1 MRKNEVMGK
10 FLAAALAASMAVS
23 PAMAFAATTNGALD
37 GTDATDNPTSV
48 VGDLNDL
55 DIQNKADHGSLT
67 IHKYDLTSAQNEL
80 TFNWS
85 DTDHDSDGTDSTLT
99 TSKPQN
105 GQAGADSKTFT
116 ITSNGK
122 QNDEAEKALAPY
134 AIKGVEF
141 TYLRVG
147 DVKTL
152 SDINEDGTNGDIEL
166 IYGVDTDLMA
176 ILGLKA
182 YDNAK
187 KGTDGVAVTQVE
199 GINYF
204 TAEQIRVA
212 LKNVLNV
219 GTYNG
224 ADKTKGDASY
234 ATGEDV
240 GTAGQS
246 GSTTNEGNRLDG
258 KKGVTAVDRLEDY
271 IQNDGD
277 AHVAGKKMDLTD
289 KDGMTTKDNLDLGLY
304 LLVETKVPENVT
316 ETVNPWF
323 VQLPMTDIE
332 GDQWFYNV
340 SCYPKNQ
347 SGHPTL
353 DKKVRNEYGTAG
365 LNYDSAGANNTS
377 GDVKINKQDSL
388 AKGAPGIVT
397 NDDGKKGDKLDEWLT
412 EGKKAADY
420 QWNTTTTASEGD
432 RLGFMLKSK
441 LPNITSKATRL
452 KRFEYIDT
460 LSKGLVYNGDAKIA
474 IYRDETAAEVNDTT
488 KAIDVWTTSGAD
500 NNYMFEAKEAT
511 AKPSDD
517 GTVKGNGAQQLDIT
531 VQTKGLEEIAEKYYD
546 GQHYLVVYYTATLAS
561 NADTVLGDNGNP
573 NDVSL
578 VWGRSS
584 EKYYNVL
591 EDRSI
596 VYSYGIDLT
605 KLFSDNNTK
614 EADFKAVQFVLYN
627 ATEDY
632 YVTAEK
638 GNNTDGLYY
647 VTGKEKDKAKAT
659 KFSPDGTGKLL
670 INGIEG
676 DDYKLT
682 EIHTA
687 KGYTLGQNQVRITI
701 NQASRTITPSAV
713 YTMTVADDHD
723 EEHIRDEVTKLQL
736 SNGTTEDT
744 FNEGTTDKQRIVIGD
759 LVSTTATI
767 DGAQAA
773 MGNYGA
779 ETALDAKAVSA
790 LKDTTAK
797 NSTNA
802 ELKMSI
808 TNHKGFSLPKTG
820 GKGVYFLTIVGVVGA
835 VIGFYIISED
845 KKKKAKAN

>member
-10 FLAAALAASMAVS
+10 FLVAALAASMAVS

-37 GTDATDNPTSV
+37 GTNDEANNPTSV
-48 VGDLNDL
+48 VGDLNDF
-55 DIQNKADHGSLT
+55 DIQNKADHGSIT

-99 TSKPQN
+99 TSKSQN

-122 QNDEAEKALAPY
+122 QNSDAEKALAPY

-141 TYLRVG
+141 TYLKVG

-176 ILGLKA
+176 ILGLKV
-182 YDNAK
+182 YDQGK
-187 KGTDGVAVTQVE
+187 KGTDGVAVTQVD

-219 GTYNG
+219 DTYNG
-224 ADKTKGDASY
+224 ASKKGTDATY
-234 ATGEDV
+234 ATGEGV
-240 GTAGQS
+240 GTAGTS
-246 GSTTNEGNRLDG
+246 GSTANEGNRLDH
-258 KKGVTAVDRLEDY
+258 KKGVTAIDQLEDY
-271 IQNDGD
+271 IKNDGD
-277 AHVAGKKMDLTD
+277 AHAKGTPMTLTD
-289 KDGMTTKDNLDLGLY
+289 KDGMTTKSNLDLGLY

-332 GDQWFYNV
+332 GDQWFYNIN
-340 SCYPKNQ
+340 CYPKNQ
-347 SGHPTL
+347 TGHPTL

-365 LNYDSAGANNTS
+365 LNYDSAGTNNTA

-388 AKGAPGIVT
+388 ASGAPGIVT

-412 EGKKAADY
+412 EGKKEKDY
-420 QWNTTTTASEGD
+420 VWHDTTTASEGD
-432 RLGFMLKSK
+432 RLGFMLESK

-474 IYRDETAAEVNDTT
+474 IYSDKTAADKNDTT
-488 KAIDVWTTSGAD
+488 QAIDVWTTSGKD

-531 VQTKGLEEIAEKYYD
+531 VQEAGLREIAEKYYD

-596 VYSYGIDLT
+596 VYSYGIDLQ
-605 KLFSDNNTK
+605 KLFSDNNIK

-647 VTGKEKDKAKAT
+647 VKGKEKDKANAT
-659 KFSPDGTGKLL
+659 IFSPDGTGKLL

-701 NQASRTITPSAV
+701 NQASRAITPSAV
-713 YTMTVADDHD
+713 YTMTVAADHT
-723 EEHIRDEVTKLQL
+723 EEHIKDEVTKLQL

-744 FNEGTTDKQRIVIGD
+744 FNEGTTDKQGIVIGD
-759 LVSTTATI
+759 LVATTATI
-767 DGAQAA
+767 DGETAK
-773 MGNYGA
+773 MGNYGSA
-779 ETALDAKAVSA
+779 ALDAKAVSD
-790 LKDTTAK
+790 LKDKTAV

-802 ELKMSI
+802 DLKMSI